1 MLKSFVRRS
10 FFSLFNSIFLHRAL
24 VLPADQ
30 DDPRSPETELL
41 GRLEAQARGAAGHYH
56 AFPSQAKGDN
66 RGTTGTGLSKCYL
79 IPCLAV
85 TKRAF
90 HKMFQCEVHKSSNH
104 TKY

>member
-56 AFPSQAKGDN
+56 AFPSQAKGDK
-66 RGTTGTGLSKCYL
+66 RGTTGLTKCYL

-90 HKMFQCEVHKSSNH
+90 HKMFQCEVHKSPNH